1 MKKVKSNQQTAV
13 RVLEQLEN
21 QLLNG
26 IASEYKQDILNDIKE
41 ELHEVQQAL
50 KWARRVGKL
59 KRQYWITS
67 LRTRHLPP

>member
-1 MKKVKSNQQTAV
+1 MKKVKSNQQIAV

-50 KWARRVGKL
+50 KWARRVGK
-59 KRQYWITS
+59 
-67 LRTRHLPP
+67 

>member
-50 KWARRVGKL
+50 KWARRVGK
-59 KRQYWITS
+59 
-67 LRTRHLPP
+67 